1 MATALPA
8 AGLDTPIA
16 DPLRQA
22 LRGLGGRATVGD
34 VMAATGFAQADA
46 ETGLKKL
53 LETYQGHVEVGEQGD
68 IVYAFQRR
76 LLRRD
81 HTPFWTRFRSAAARV
96 LKTAFK
102 IWIVVML
109 VVYFVVFVTLLI
121 AALIAASRG
130 SDRNGGSILGGG
142 RHRGGGFNFP
152 LMFWLWAPD
161 WRLGQPYYGNRFERR
176 SGRKVPFYKKVFA
189 FVFGP
194 DRPRA
199 SLRDR
204 DRSVIRLIRARKG
217 TLTVPELVRHTGLT
231 VTEAE
236 EEMGRLMGAYAGDVH
251 VSRGGEL
258 VYSFGELLVSAHG
271 RVKARAPAPAWQ
283 RLEKAAEFTG
293 NPKRTNALI
302 GSLNGFNLLAALTA
316 PVLIFPPLGLGGLGA
331 EIGLIWVPAV
341 FSTLFFSVPL
351 VRWVG
356 HRAENARRRL
366 RNVRKVLLGMVF
378 RQSLGGAAPLSA
390 ERATDDVRIALVDPD
405 IGAADVRKQLQKMSA
420 EFDAEVEP
428 AESGQ
433 IVYRF
438 PSIRSAL
445 LGGEEVRSALRL
457 DKRSVGRV
465 VYSSADTPE
474 EESARAMANFD
485 RELRKSVS
493 APDSVRY
500 LDDFELAGIEMP
512 APSGRR
518 VKQRRPARPRRPQ
531 RW

>member
-8 AGLDTPIA
+8 TDLDTPIA
-16 DPLRQA
+16 DPLRRA

-34 VMAATGFAQADA
+34 VMAATGLAQADT
-46 ETGLKKL
+46 ESGLRKL
-53 LETYQGHVEVGEQGD
+53 LETYQGHVEVGEEGD

-81 HTPFWTRFRSAAARV
+81 HTPFWIRFRAAAARV

-130 SDRNGGSILGGG
+130 NDRNGGSILGGG
-142 RHRGGGFNFP
+142 RRGGGGFNLPF
-152 LMFWLWAPD
+152 LFWIWAPD

-176 SGRKVPFYKKVFA
+176 SGKKVPFYKKVFA

-194 DRPRA
+194 DRPRP
-199 SLRDR
+199 SLRHR
-204 DRSVIRLIRARKG
+204 DRGVIRLIRARKG
-217 TLTVPELVRHTGLT
+217 TLTVAELVRHTALT
-231 VTEAE
+231 VPEAE

-258 VYSFGELLVSAHG
+258 VYSFADLLVSAHG
-271 RVKARAPAPAWQ
+271 RVRAREPAPSWR

-293 NPKRTNALI
+293 NKTGTNVLI
-302 GSLNGFNLLAALTA
+302 GSLNGFNLLAALSA

-331 EIGLIWVPAV
+331 EIGLIYVPAV

-351 VRWVG
+351 GRWLG

-366 RNVRKVLLGMVF
+366 RNVRKMLLAMAF
-378 RQSLGGAAPLSA
+378 RQSIGAATPLSV
-390 ERATDDVRIALVDPD
+390 EGATDDVRIALVDPD
-405 IGAADVRKQLQKMSA
+405 IGAGDVRKQLQEMAA

-428 AESGQ
+428 ADSGR

-438 PSIRSAL
+438 PSIRASL

-465 VYSSADTPE
+465 VYSSADTTE
-474 EESARAMANFD
+474 EESARARANFD
-485 RELRKSVS
+485 REVRRSTTS
-493 APDSVRY
+493 PDSVRY
-500 LDDFELAGIEMP
+500 LDDFELAGIETP
-512 APSGRR
+512 APKPS
-518 VKQRRPARPRRPQ
+518 ARPRPRRSR

>member
-8 AGLDTPIA
+8 THPDTPIA
-16 DPLRQA
+16 DSLRQA

-34 VMAATGFAQADA
+34 AVAATGLAQADA

-53 LETYQGHVEVGEQGD
+53 LEVYQGHVEVGEQGD

-81 HTPFWTRFRSAAARV
+81 HTPFWIRFRAAAGRV

-130 SDRNGGSILGGG
+130 NDRNGGSILGGRRG
-142 RHRGGGFNFP
+142 GGGFNFP
-152 LMFWLWAPD
+152 FLFWLWTPN

-204 DRSVIRLIRARKG
+204 DRSIIRLIRARKG
-217 TLTVPELVRHTGLT
+217 TLTVPELVRHTGLA

-236 EEMGRLMGAYAGDVH
+236 EEMGRLMGAYSGDVH

-258 VYSFGELLVSAHG
+258 VYSFADLLVSAHG
-271 RVKARAPAPAWQ
+271 RVRAREPAPAWQ

-293 NPKRTNALI
+293 NPKGTNALI

-331 EIGLIWVPAV
+331 EIGLIWVPAI

-351 VRWVG
+351 GRWFG

-390 ERATDDVRIALVDPD
+390 ERATDDVRIALVDPN
-405 IGAADVRKQLQKMSA
+405 IGAGVVRGQLQGMAA

-428 AESGQ
+428 ADSGL
-433 IVYRF
+433 ITYRF
-438 PSIRSAL
+438 PSIRTSL

-457 DKRSVGRV
+457 DRRSVGRV

-474 EESARAMANFD
+474 QESARALANFD
-485 RELRKSVS
+485 RELRRSVS
-493 APDSVRY
+493 TPDPVRY

-518 VKQRRPARPRRPQ
+518 VKPARRVGPRRPQ